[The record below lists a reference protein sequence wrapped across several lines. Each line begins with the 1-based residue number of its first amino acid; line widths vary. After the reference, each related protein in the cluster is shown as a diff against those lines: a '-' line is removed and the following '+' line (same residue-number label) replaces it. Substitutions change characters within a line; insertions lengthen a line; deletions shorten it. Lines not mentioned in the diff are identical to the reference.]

1 VTGFVEVSKSGK
13 DALEGFYAAL
23 LHDDANELYERAPC
37 GYLST
42 TPDGTII
49 KVNRTFL
56 TWTGYTTQDLV
67 GQRSFAD
74 LLTPGGRMYHETHF
88 APMLQMHGS
97 AREIALEVVT
107 ADRQRLPVLV
117 NSVLERNIDGVPI
130 LVRTAIFDATERRE
144 YERELLRAKQRA
156 EESENRA
163 KQLVRTLQQT
173 LIPPAPPEIAGLDVA
188 AVYRPAHGDEEVG
201 GDFYDVFEIGP
212 DDWIITVGDV
222 TGKGI
227 NAAIVT
233 ALVRHTI
240 RAAGIRHRQPSRI
253 LESLNEV
260 LLRDEPPQ
268 LCTVTVVRLQL
279 LAGIWNA
286 TVCNGGHPLPLLTCG
301 GADPIAMGRPGSL
314 LGIFKTP
321 VLGDS
326 EIRLRSGEAVVL
338 YTDGVTEGRSA
349 RDFFGE
355 HRLQS
360 AILAHEGSAKRMAEG
375 ILHDVL
381 QFQLGQPRDD
391 IVVLVARVP

>member
-1 VTGFVEVSKSGK
+1 VTGFAEVSRSGE

-23 LHDDANELYERAPC
+23 LDDNAEELYERAPC

-56 TWTGYTTQDLV
+56 TWTGYAREDLV
-67 GQRSFAD
+67 GRRSFAD
-74 LLTPGGRMYHETHF
+74 LLTAGGRMYHETHF

-97 AREIALEVVT
+97 AREIAFEMVT

-117 NSVLERNIDGVPI
+117 NSVLERDADGVPI
-130 LVRTAIFDATERRE
+130 VVRTAIFDATERRE
-144 YERELLRAKQRA
+144 YERELIRAKQRA
-156 EESENRA
+156 EESEHRA
-163 KQLVRTLQQT
+163 KQLVHTLQQT

-188 AVYRPAHGDEEVG
+188 AVYRPAHGGEEVG

-212 DDWIITVGDV
+212 DDWIVTVGDV

-233 ALVRHTI
+233 TLVRHTI
-240 RAAGIRHRQPSRI
+240 RAAGIRHRQPSQI

-260 LLRDEPPQ
+260 LLRDETAR
-268 LCTVTVVRLQL
+268 LCTVTVVRLRL
-279 LAGIWNA
+279 LAGAWNA
-286 TVCNGGHPLPLLTCG
+286 TVCNGGHPLPLLTRV
-301 GADPIAMGRPGSL
+301 GADPTAMGRPGSL
-314 LGIFKTP
+314 LGMFDTP
-321 VLGDS
+321 VFSDS

-338 YTDGVTEGRSA
+338 YTDGVTEGRSGH
-349 RDFFGE
+349 DFFGE

-360 AILAHEGSAKRMAEG
+360 AISAHEGSAKRMTEG